1 MTTADEVPERQKVN
15 PQNWIDILEKMREL
29 HAAGTTEFTSS
40 DLAQAAGLKGTQER
54 IQVSGS
60 KSVTRG
66 ASAQQHAAG
75 WISKFRKWGYLKI
88 VGQQARSGY
97 QPSNLYSLTKSGL
110 TIEHTLSH
118 KAKLTKL
125 CKAVRDYLKAPA
137 GKAASSALG
146 VLQKMLDDVEP
157 KEASQG
163 RPE

>member
-1 MTTADEVPERQKVN
+1 MAEDDEAPERQKVN

-29 HAAGTTEFTSS
+29 HAAGTTQFTSS
-40 DLAQAAGLKGTQER
+40 DLAEAAGLKSTQER
-54 IQVSGS
+54 IQVSAG
-60 KSVTRG
+60 KSMTRG

-118 KAKLTKL
+118 KDKLAKLV
-125 CKAVRDYLKAPA
+125 KAVRDYLKAPA
-137 GKAASSALG
+137 GKAASSALST
-146 VLQKMLDDVEP
+146 LQRMLDEVEP
-157 KEASQG
+157 KEAMQ
-163 RPE
+163 